1 MTETALT
8 YSPDQAEAHD
18 RIADALRGMGVDLDA
33 GALTPPREGAQ
44 SVLAVV
50 GKAGS
55 GKTLLLAA
63 LCRALEEAG
72 VEVVSGDWEGRR
84 RRDRRTLAVLAPTN
98 KAASVL
104 RMRGVPATTIHR
116 ILYTPVYDP
125 EYEKIAEWLAG
136 QGDKP
141 AVEGLTDQAL
151 DRALAFYGSH
161 KSIPGA
167 LAAAGLRGSD
177 FITGWKRR
185 EEPLDIGLIDE
196 ASMLDTQ
203 QFEDLQEIFPTLL
216 LFGDPAQLP
225 PVKSTGG
232 MVFEELPA
240 PARLTLSRIHRQDAD
255 NPILDLAHAL
265 ADPELGFD
273 DFEDMIRDAAR
284 RDERVRWS
292 ERVEVDLMARSPVLV
307 WRNATRIRLINA
319 FRAVHGAPET
329 ELLAGEPLVCDGLEL
344 PLKHRKKRLDLEA
357 RGLIK
362 GAQVVYLGPGKRPGV
377 LKAARHRRRGSAPL
391 GGLHRQDREARRRG
405 AVHPLRRPYGRG
417 VPARG
422 RRHDPQ
428 GARLAVARRAGLCP
442 RHPRGGAHGPVRG
455 RAAAVETAGL
465 CRDHPRRG
473 AAALGGA
480 QPAVQALR
488 AADHRRSR
496 AARGAARACG
506 RGGKPVKTVLITG
519 ASAGIGAAC
528 ARAFL
533 EAGWRTGLM
542 ARREAAL
549 REVAAGHESAVILPG
564 DVTSESDVTR
574 CFESFT
580 ARRRAGSTCSSTM
593 PAASAPP
600 ARSTRSP
607 MPTGGRWWR

>member
-18 RIADALRGMGVDLDA
+18 RIAEALRGVGVDLDD
-33 GALTPPREGAQ
+33 GALTPPREGKRA
-44 SVLAVV
+44 VMAVV

-72 VEVVSGDWEGRR
+72 VDVVSGDWEGRR
-84 RRDRRTLAVLAPTN
+84 RRDRRTLAILAPTN

-136 QGDKP
+136 QGERP
-141 AVEGLTDQAL
+141 AIEGLTDQAL
-151 DRALAFYGSH
+151 DRALAFYQNH

-177 FITGWKRR
+177 FITGWTRR
-185 EEPLDIGLIDE
+185 EEPLDIGLVDE
-196 ASMLDTQ
+196 ASMLDAQ

-232 MVFEELPA
+232 MVFESLPA

-265 ADPELGFD
+265 ADPALEFHHFERMIEEAAKGD
-273 DFEDMIRDAAR
+273 D
-284 RDERVRWS
+284 RVRWA

-319 FRAVHGAPET
+319 FRAVHDAPET
-329 ELLAGEPLVCDGLEL
+329 ALLEGEPLICDGIEL

-362 GAQVVYLGPGKRPGV
+362 GAQVIYLGPGKRAGFSRLHVIGAEDPRLSAASIVKIEKPDEEEPFIPYAANMGAV
-377 LKAARHRRRGSAPL
+377 FLHGAAVTIHKAQGSQWRDVQVFAPDIHAAARMGRSEAGQPLWKRLAYVAITRAEERLHWVVRNRLSKPTAPL
-391 GGLHRQDREARRRG
+391 RVDDL
-405 AVHPLRRPYGRG
+405 
-417 VPARG
+417 
-422 RRHDPQ
+422 
-428 GARLAVARRAGLCP
+428 
-442 RHPRGGAHGPVRG
+442 
-455 RAAAVETAGL
+455 
-465 CRDHPRRG
+465 
-473 AAALGGA
+473 
-480 QPAVQALR
+480 
-488 AADHRRSR
+488 RSR
-496 AARGAARACG
+496 
-506 RGGKPVKTVLITG
+506 PV
-519 ASAGIGAAC
+519 A
-528 ARAFL
+528 L
-533 EAGWRTGLM
+533 ELE
-542 ARREAAL
+542 REQ
-549 REVAAGHESAVILPG
+549 EP
-564 DVTSESDVTR
+564 
-574 CFESFT
+574 
-580 ARRRAGSTCSSTM
+580 
-593 PAASAPP
+593 
-600 ARSTRSP
+600 
-607 MPTGGRWWR
+607 